1 MRCFDRVAA
10 GFALW
15 RVCPYIDSTND
26 QVLKIYDKKD
36 THKLVNETKQK
47 KKRLCS
53 VLWAGL
59 DTYF

>member
-36 THKLVNETKQK
+36 NIVRTHKLVN
-47 KKRLCS
+47 
-53 VLWAGL
+53 
-59 DTYF
+59 